1 MLVADETIQFTA
13 VEQQLAVASRVYFT
27 LVGGVGIMDIMLVSV
42 SERTREIGIRKAVGA
57 TDYQIRKQFIMEA
70 TVLSAWGA
78 VIGVLLSAVFNVV
91 IRIFTS
97 LEPVIS
103 WQVVVLSVFISILLG
118 VLFGTAPAIKASRK
132 NPIDALRSGF

>member
-1 MLVADETIQFTA
+1 
-13 VEQQLAVASRVYFT
+13 
-27 LVGGVGIMDIMLVSV
+27 
-42 SERTREIGIRKAVGA
+42 
-57 TDYQIRKQFIMEA
+57 
-70 TVLSAWGA
+70 
-78 VIGVLLSAVFNVV
+78 VLLSAVFNVV

-103 WQVVVLSVFISILLG
+103 WQVVVLSVVISILLG